1 MSNTDTKATV
11 DFGAVPVLL
20 EISNP
25 ITHKELRA
33 LADAAYAQYIALGGK
48 VTVCPPGPRN

>member
-1 MSNTDTKATV
+1 MSNTSV
-11 DFGAVPVLL
+11 DFASVPVLP

-25 ITHKELRA
+25 ATHKELRA